1 MMQSMAGILYKSE
14 YFGLEKMIDHIVGKR
29 SNLSNTEK

>member
-1 MMQSMAGILYKSE
+1 MQSMAEILYKTV
-14 YFGLEKMIDHIVGKR
+14 YFGLENMIDHIVGKR